1 VVKYCTESFL
11 VNRFRIRFVPLM
23 IVNILALCWILG
35 GLTWVMQFYAQHY
48 QQVAASY
55 WLQVG
60 FKLLCITVLFMGPA
74 MTFGATIPALLNT
87 LQGSKEVQGR
97 DAARSPGYLLF
108 VASLANAAGFV
119 LMFLILHKHL
129 DYGDLLLVVA
139 LLSAVSLLLAAL
151 SFEEFRFL
159 PLKTPVLATG
169 LMLGLTLLLTLNR
182 LVWNEEL
189 LYQGHYS
196 FKSLATM
203 EENIGDHATSERYKG
218 EQDVL
223 SISRRDG
230 RSFFFINGKISINLE
245 EATEEIVGAI
255 SAVFATDHRRYRR
268 YRRGSWFAV

>member
-1 VVKYCTESFL
+1 MRKLWSSSE
-11 VNRFRIRFVPLM
+11 
-23 IVNILALCWILG
+23 A
-35 GLTWVMQFYAQHY
+35 
-48 QQVAASY
+48 VAI
-55 WLQVG
+55 G
-60 FKLLCITVLFMGPA
+60 
-74 MTFGATIPALLNT
+74 
-87 LQGSKEVQGR
+87 
-97 DAARSPGYLLF
+97 
-108 VASLANAAGFV
+108 
-119 LMFLILHKHL
+119 
-129 DYGDLLLVVA
+129 
-139 LLSAVSLLLAAL
+139 
-151 SFEEFRFL
+151 
-159 PLKTPVLATG
+159 G